1 MDNKFIEQD
10 HEDFV
15 NSDDFLKMI
24 KEKIEFS
31 DYHKYDGIAPEG
43 FTLLP
48 NEILEELKELNNW
61 LDFKEDPNW
70 IEKKSKIFL
79 KTRM

>member
-1 MDNKFIEQD
+1 MDNKFLEQE

-15 NSDDFLKMI
+15 NSDNYLKMI

-31 DYHKYDGIAPEG
+31 EYYKYNGIAPEG

-48 NEILEELKELNNW
+48 NELLDELKTLENW

-70 IEKKSKIFL
+70 VEKNSKNIL
-79 KTRM
+79 KKRS

>member
-1 MDNKFIEQD
+1 MDNKFLEQE

-15 NSDDFLKMI
+15 NSDNYLKMI

-31 DYHKYDGIAPEG
+31 EYYKYNGVAPEG

-48 NEILEELKELNNW
+48 NELLDELKILENW

-70 IEKKSKIFL
+70 VEKNSKNIL
-79 KTRM
+79 KRRS

>member
-1 MDNKFIEQD
+1 MDNKFLEQE

-15 NSDDFLKMI
+15 NSDNYLKMI

-31 DYHKYDGIAPEG
+31 EYYKYDGIAPEG

-48 NEILEELKELNNW
+48 NELLDELKTLENW

-70 IEKKSKIFL
+70 VEKNSKNIL
-79 KTRM
+79 KKRS

>member
-1 MDNKFIEQD
+1 MDNKFLEQE

-15 NSDDFLKMI
+15 NSDNYLKMI

-31 DYHKYDGIAPEG
+31 EYYKYNGVAPEG

-48 NEILEELKELNNW
+48 NELLDELKTLENW

-70 IEKKSKIFL
+70 VEKNSKNIL
-79 KTRM
+79 KRRS